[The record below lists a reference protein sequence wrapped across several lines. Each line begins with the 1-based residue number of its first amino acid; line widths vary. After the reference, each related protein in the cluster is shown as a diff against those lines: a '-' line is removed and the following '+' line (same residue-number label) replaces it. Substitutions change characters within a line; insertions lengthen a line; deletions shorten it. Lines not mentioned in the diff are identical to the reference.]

1 MLESGGSGIIL
12 KPQHDKSL
20 APWSSE
26 VAVST
31 LDDDSEDDELEKLMG
46 ETFAA
51 NSAGGVRGCVC
62 TICYS
67 KSTLTILYV
76 TLDWSLASLNRIAL
90 Y

>member
-51 NSAGGVRGCVC
+51 NCFRWGRKRMLLYYMLLKINS
-62 TICYS
+62 YY
-67 KSTLTILYV
+67 TLRHIRLV
-76 TLDWSLASLNRIAL
+76 IGLPQ
-90 Y
+90 